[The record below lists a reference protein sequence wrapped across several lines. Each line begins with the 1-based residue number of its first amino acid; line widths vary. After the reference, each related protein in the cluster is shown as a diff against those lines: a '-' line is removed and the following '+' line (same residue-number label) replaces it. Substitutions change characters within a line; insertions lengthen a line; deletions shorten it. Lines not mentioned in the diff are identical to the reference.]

1 MIPSAK
7 TILKK
12 QKQKQNR
19 QNTRTN
25 GKSKAIQTKSHK
37 EAYTYTPTKRE
48 KENIYIY
55 IVASKVHHLNF
66 GMSRCLFRYSTNAST
81 SSWLWRFNLLLLRL
95 LGEISLSL
103 LCSHSSRGSALD
115 LDPPL
120 RVGRLRASVPLPDR
134 MGLKEQ
140 LLRGLWLT
148 QAGGREG
155 YGGGGASLP
164 WQRRRDVAPAWG
176 APCVLP
182 GKLSLDHGTLAVA
195 GCTGSREGR
204 CGEWPVLAHKLLGG
218 GSSSLSVSRP
228 SLVSALIATARA
240 SLWSSFRRRSESPL
254 LARRETKRQEKVS
267 YLFGSCRLFPG
278 LLPGQLW
285 CTNPFRLCS
294 RRQPQSSPCDPTE
307 ARASAP
313 SPAHPGWGADK
324 PFGLVSAAWHRASMR
339 ESLRFAL
346 HTPVAA
352 LSSVAPK
359 LPPSATHSLHP
370 RRGS

>member
-1 MIPSAK
+1 M
-7 TILKK
+7 
-12 QKQKQNR
+12 
-19 QNTRTN
+19 
-25 GKSKAIQTKSHK
+25 
-37 EAYTYTPTKRE
+37 
-48 KENIYIY
+48 
-55 IVASKVHHLNF
+55 
-66 GMSRCLFRYSTNAST
+66 
-81 SSWLWRFNLLLLRL
+81 
-95 LGEISLSL
+95 
-103 LCSHSSRGSALD
+103 
-115 LDPPL
+115 
-120 RVGRLRASVPLPDR
+120 
-134 MGLKEQ
+134 
-140 LLRGLWLT
+140 
-148 QAGGREG
+148 
-155 YGGGGASLP
+155 
-164 WQRRRDVAPAWG
+164 
-176 APCVLP
+176 
-182 GKLSLDHGTLAVA
+182 
-195 GCTGSREGR
+195 
-204 CGEWPVLAHKLLGG
+204 LAHRLLGG